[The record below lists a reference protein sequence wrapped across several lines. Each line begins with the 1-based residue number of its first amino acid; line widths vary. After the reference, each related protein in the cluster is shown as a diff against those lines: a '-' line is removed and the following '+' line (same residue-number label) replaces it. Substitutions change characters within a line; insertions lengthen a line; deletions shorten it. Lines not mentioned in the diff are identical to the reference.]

1 MNSNRLRSDEVV
13 PRPFKD
19 FENREPPR
27 PILKPAPASH
37 EPRYEEFLG
46 MTAVMAS
53 ASMRRLI
60 SITGRVGRTASPVLI
75 SGESGTGKELIARAV
90 HHFSPRPAGPFVNVN
105 CAALPEYLMES
116 ELFGYE
122 KGAFSGAEGLKPGL
136 FETAAGG
143 TLFLDEITELD
154 SRMQAKLLRVLDGH
168 SYFRLGGSRK
178 VTDDVRMVAATSLN
192 MEAAVQEGKFRIDL
206 FHRLDAF
213 HLRVPPLRER
223 TEDIAPLAAW
233 FLRDTGLSLR
243 RPRSAFARKIRLARQ
258 CPRTQECPEQGGPVR
273 LRPRDRAG
281 RSADGD
287 LSRPD
292 RIPAGRIFA
301 RRAGTTDHLPGAGA
315 DRRPSAK
322 SRGIAGHFAPHADP
336 EAQSLSLAGPCE
348 AAPPVRGRRPRQFAG
363 FRNRKFAGFRNCM
376 TAESIQTSGSPT
388 PGLTRGDATPG
399 ETMHLLA
406 PPAYLPRPPR
416 TFDQLDIP
424 ENMLL
429 DLTLRHVS
437 LRGVATMCLLADLLK
452 LSLDLTEAIF
462 RRLNDQHCLDVQ
474 RSSGDD
480 YVFSLSPSGRRLA
493 AERANTSR
501 YAGPAPVSLESW
513 KTAVRAQVAS
523 VRATRDRLR
532 AAFSDIVVSDPLLD
546 ALGPALISQR
556 SIFLYGPSGTGK
568 TTIAER
574 LARAFED
581 AVVVPYAIEA
591 DGQIITMADPAVHE
605 IVTFGDLDVDAR
617 WMVCRRPFV
626 AVGGELMPAMLDLD
640 RDDSTGTISAP
651 LQMKA
656 NNGILLIDDLGRQRI
671 PPRDL
676 LNRWIVP
683 PTGASISSRSAAP
696 EVRNSVR
703 ASGRLL
709 D

>member
-90 HHFSPRPAGPFVNVN
+90 HHFSPRPAGPFVDVN

-233 FLRDTGLSLR
+233 FLRDTGLSLAAHALPLLEKYAWPGNVRELRNALSKAALFASGPAIVPADLPMEIFLGQTAFPQEEYSLDGLEQQTICRVLAQTGGHRQKAAELLGISR
-243 RPRSAFARKIRLARQ
+243 RTLIRKLNLYRSPGR
-258 CPRTQECPEQGGPVR
+258 VR
-273 LRPRDRAG
+273 
-281 RSADGD
+281 
-287 LSRPD
+287 
-292 RIPAGRIFA
+292 
-301 RRAGTTDHLPGAGA
+301 
-315 DRRPSAK
+315 
-322 SRGIAGHFAPHADP
+322 
-336 EAQSLSLAGPCE
+336 
-348 AAPPVRGRRPRQFAG
+348 
-363 FRNRKFAGFRNCM
+363 
-376 TAESIQTSGSPT
+376 
-388 PGLTRGDATPG
+388 
-399 ETMHLLA
+399 
-406 PPAYLPRPPR
+406 RPPR
-416 TFDQLDIP
+416 
-424 ENMLL
+424 
-429 DLTLRHVS
+429 
-437 LRGVATMCLLADLLK
+437 C
-452 LSLDLTEAIF
+452 
-462 RRLNDQHCLDVQ
+462 
-474 RSSGDD
+474 
-480 YVFSLSPSGRRLA
+480 A
-493 AERANTSR
+493 A
-501 YAGPAPVSLESW
+501 
-513 KTAVRAQVAS
+513 
-523 VRATRDRLR
+523 
-532 AAFSDIVVSDPLLD
+532 D
-546 ALGPALISQR
+546 ALVSSPG
-556 SIFLYGPSGTGK
+556 SG
-568 TTIAER
+568 
-574 LARAFED
+574 
-581 AVVVPYAIEA
+581 
-591 DGQIITMADPAVHE
+591 
-605 IVTFGDLDVDAR
+605 IVSSPG
-617 WMVCRRPFV
+617 
-626 AVGGELMPAMLDLD
+626 
-640 RDDSTGTISAP
+640 S
-651 LQMKA
+651 
-656 NNGILLIDDLGRQRI
+656 GI
-671 PPRDL
+671 
-676 LNRWIVP
+676 V
-683 PTGASISSRSAAP
+683 
-696 EVRNSVR
+696 
-703 ASGRLL
+703 
-709 D
+709 